1 MHTIRTRRLLREIV
15 GPDTGKMTHTDRET
29 VIPISLVVGVA
40 VVILLTTACQQI
52 DGKTSA
58 AAVLQPEA
66 VVQAITAVHD
76 SSWISQAH
84 AVAVKNG
91 SDGAVSDL
99 SF

>member
-1 MHTIRTRRLLREIV
+1 MHTVYTRRLQREIV
-15 GPDTGKMTHTDRET
+15 GPDTGKMTGTDRET
-29 VIPISLVVGVA
+29 VIPISLVIGFA

-66 VVQAITAVHD
+66 VVQATTAVHE
-76 SSWISQAH
+76 SSWISQGH
-84 AVAVKNG
+84 ALAVKNG